1 MSNFKTFEDLVFK
14 TRNSPFSPSGVQA
27 IMEFPNGHRISVV
40 GGAHTYGDG
49 VTTFEIWRSCD
60 SDVKGHLT
68 KEEVTQEM
76 IDLQQTTLPK
86 NEFGF

>member
-1 MSNFKTFEDLVFK
+1 MSEFKTFDDLEFK
-14 TRNSPFSPSGVQA
+14 PRNGPFANNGVQA

-49 VTTFEIWRSCD
+49 VTSFEIWRSCD
-60 SDVKGHLT
+60 SDVKGYLT
-68 KEEVTQEM
+68 KEEVTEEM
-76 IDLQQTTLPK
+76 IDLQKTTLPK